1 MDDNKDNPTGAS
13 GVVTLEEPTVGD
25 LANSATRNEEPKYA
39 NYKSEWFRRH
49 GATPVGT
56 TLPTESFPVARNAQ
70 EYREE
75 EARLG
80 GIDPYPTSPP
90 TPVIPPISPTME
102 QVKANWAS
110 LPEVEKAK
118 YQAEAAVAAADLA
131 RKQALTLEQQ
141 RNKGFFGW
149 LRSLFSRK
157 SEPVTEKK
165 VESHSD
171 QAPAPQQPVPEP
183 TVI

>member
-1 MDDNKDNPTGAS
+1 MEDKDAKQPSVITPPA
-13 GVVTLEEPTVGD
+13 
-25 LANSATRNEEPKYA
+25 ATSQGPYRGPDRWMPQRLNQ
-39 NYKSEWFRRH
+39 
-49 GATPVGT
+49 GATEIASEQPDA
-56 TLPTESFPVARNAQ
+56 ARNAQ
-70 EYREE
+70 EYRAE

-80 GIDPYPTSPP
+80 GINPYPTTPP
-90 TPVIPPISPTME
+90 APVIPPISPTME

-183 TVI
+183 TGI